1 MPSSSSSSSSADDEG
16 ARGKRKRGSPGAC
29 ASASG
34 GDYHQGP
41 SSKWR
46 TPRAQQAYS
55 SKLLQALRLVRG
67 GGGTGTLI
75 TCSASAPAVRD
86 AAYRALAV
94 AARGRSHWSR
104 AILARS
110 RRCRA
115 LHCLRARRPPPPRPR
130 KRHQQQHQQ
139 QQGGETEEWRP
150 GGLAGRAKVL
160 GRLVPGC
167 RSLSLPAL
175 LAEVSDYIAALEMQ
189 VRAMGQLTHDL
200 AASAS
205 ASASSSS
212 APTAAPSIAPP

>member
-1 MPSSSSSSSSADDEG
+1 MPSSSTSADDEG
-16 ARGKRKRGSPGAC
+16 TRGKRNRGSPGAC
-29 ASASG
+29 ASEDG
-34 GDYHQGP
+34 NQQGP

-55 SKLLQALRLVRG
+55 SKLIQALRLVRT
-67 GGGTGTLI
+67 GGTP

-94 AARGRSHWSR
+94 SARGRSRWSR

-115 LHCLRARRPPPPRPR
+115 LHCLRARRPPPRPR
-130 KRHQQQHQQ
+130 RRQH
-139 QQGGETEEWRP
+139 GGDTEERAP
-150 GGLAGRAKVL
+150 GGLAGRAKVKVL

-205 ASASSSS
+205 ASSSS

>member
-1 MPSSSSSSSSADDEG
+1 MPSSSSSSSSSADDEG

-55 SKLLQALRLVRG
+55 SKLIQALRLVRT
-67 GGGTGTLI
+67 GGTP

-86 AAYRALAV
+86 AAYRALAF
-94 AARGRSHWSR
+94 AARGRSRWSR

-130 KRHQQQHQQ
+130 KRQQQQQQ

-205 ASASSSS
+205 ASSSS

>member
-1 MPSSSSSSSSADDEG
+1 MPSSSSSSSTSADDEG
-16 ARGKRKRGSPGAC
+16 TRGKRKRGSPGAC
-29 ASASG
+29 ASEDG
-34 GDYHQGP
+34 NQQGP

-55 SKLLQALRLVRG
+55 SKLIQALRLVRT
-67 GGGTGTLI
+67 GGTP

-94 AARGRSHWSR
+94 TARGRSRWSR

-115 LHCLRARRPPPPRPR
+115 LQRARRPPPPPRPR
-130 KRHQQQHQQ
+130 RRYQQ
-139 QQGGETEEWRP
+139 QQDGEERP
-150 GGLAGRAKVL
+150 LGGLAGRAKVL

-205 ASASSSS
+205 ASSSS

>member
-1 MPSSSSSSSSADDEG
+1 MPSSSADDEG
-16 ARGKRKRGSPGAC
+16 ARGKRKRGSSGAC
-29 ASASG
+29 ASDG
-34 GDYHQGP
+34 GDHQQGP
-41 SSKWR
+41 SFMWR

-67 GGGTGTLI
+67 GGTGTPS

-94 AARGRSHWSR
+94 AARGRSRWSR
-104 AILARS
+104 TILARS

-115 LHCLRARRPPPPRPR
+115 LQCLRARRPPPPRPR
-130 KRHQQQHQQ
+130 RRQ
-139 QQGGETEEWRP
+139 QQGGDSEQRAP

-167 RSLSLPAL
+167 QSLSLPAL

-189 VRAMGQLTHDL
+189 VRAMGQLTQDL
-200 AASAS
+200 
-205 ASASSSS
+205 ASSSS